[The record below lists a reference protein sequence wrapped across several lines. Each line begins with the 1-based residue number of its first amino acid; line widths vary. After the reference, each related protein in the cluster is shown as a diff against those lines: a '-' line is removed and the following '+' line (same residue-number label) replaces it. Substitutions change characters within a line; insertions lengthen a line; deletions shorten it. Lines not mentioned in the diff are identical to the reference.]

1 MELPLVLRSWAR
13 RSDIT
18 RPGAPALVGTAK
30 VEPTEPGH
38 AWWRYRRPEPSGPTF
53 RHVGSSAIGA
63 DRVVEES
70 PADAPS
76 IDTPSRRQPTPTP
89 RAATAKVNSGNAG
102 APAVIGAGILLATAG
117 AALAGVNHLG
127 PWLIPIAAI
136 FIATSAGRILLRR
149 HPDEPWL
156 ALFLVA
162 GTAFKIFVSYMRYLT
177 VVIGYGGGGDTEIY
191 DKFGRRF
198 ALFWQGDGPNPAL
211 PDLRKTNFVRW
222 FTGVTYY
229 LFGANQLAGFFVF
242 GLLALIGSY
251 LWYRA
256 TVEAVP
262 FIDRRLYLAF
272 VFFAPSIAFW
282 PSSIGKESLMQLG
295 IGAMALGTAQML
307 NRRLLKGLPI
317 VLASGWLM
325 WVVRPHVLALVAM
338 AGGAAYF
345 MGRVRRKDPA
355 TGGAFSL
362 FSRPLGLII
371 VAILLVFTVNQ
382 GAKFLGLQDLS
393 LSSIQGEL
401 DATTLSTGQGG
412 SSFDNG
418 GNSLNPIYLP
428 NGAVTVLLRPFP
440 WETDNPFQLLASLE
454 SVALMAVMVTRRRS
468 LAISLKRARTS
479 PFLLYCWL
487 LTILYAAT
495 FSSFAN
501 FGLLVRQRSLV
512 LPALFVLLATGPAH
526 ARAVPESV
534 PADVVN
540 HGSRARR

>member
-1 MELPLVLRSWAR
+1 M
-13 RSDIT
+13 D
-18 RPGAPALVGTAK
+18 
-30 VEPTEPGH
+30 PTEPGQ
-38 AWWRYRRPEPSGPTF
+38 AWWRYRRPEPSRLARAGTGGD
-53 RHVGSSAIGA
+53 RTAQA
-63 DRVVEES
+63 DEVT
-70 PADAPS
+70 PADDASAVAGPAA
-76 IDTPSRRQPTPTP
+76 QPP
-89 RAATAKVNSGNAG
+89 RPKNRLARPVDPGSPG
-102 APAVIGAGILLATAG
+102 APAIIGVGILLAAAG
-117 AALAGVNHLG
+117 AALAGINDAG
-127 PWLIPIAAI
+127 PFLIPIAAL
-136 FIATSAGRILLRR
+136 FLAASLGRILLRR

-156 ALFLVA
+156 GRFLIA
-162 GTAFKIFVSYMRYLT
+162 GTAFKLLVSYLRYLT
-177 VVIGYGGGGDTEIY
+177 VVIGYGGGGDSEIY

-211 PDLRKTNFVRW
+211 IDLRKTNFVRW

-229 LFGANQLAGFFVF
+229 VFGANQLAGFFVF
-242 GLLALIGSY
+242 GLFALVGSY
-251 LWYRA
+251 FWYRA

-295 IGAMALGTAQML
+295 IGTMALGTAHML
-307 NRRLLKGLPI
+307 NRRLISGLGL
-317 VLASGWLM
+317 VLASGWLL
-325 WVVRPHVLALVAM
+325 WVVRPHLVALVAM

-345 MGRVRRKDPA
+345 VGRVRRKDPS

-362 FSRPLGLII
+362 FSRPLGMII

-468 LAISLKRARTS
+468 IALSFTRARTS

-512 LPALFVLLATGPAH
+512 LPALFVLLSTSPALARDIPESSPADARNRASH
-526 ARAVPESV
+526 AR
-534 PADVVN
+534 
-540 HGSRARR
+540 R